1 MFPIPKGQAGCKM
14 ERLSAYVF
22 VAAAALG
29 LFGLVRLGRRM
40 RRRHRQ
46 VQHEDVLK
54 QVCSARQEGRAT
66 TISEIGGRLGLAPK
80 ATLALVQE
88 LEATG
93 FLRSVGGVLEPTE
106 KGERLGLQVLRAH
119 RFWERY
125 LSDEAQEPLERL
137 HDLAERAE
145 HRLGADQIEA
155 LADHLGHPRLDPHG
169 DVIPARS
176 GEIAKQE
183 RTPLTDW
190 PRGRPAVVVH
200 VEDEPGEGLRE
211 ALRAGLYPG
220 TVLRILEKDTRE
232 ITVDTGEGPHSIA
245 PAVAAQIE
253 VRDAPQ
259 GEEPR
264 AAAATL
270 AGLPIGGEAEVTGL
284 KKGCSGLMRRRLL
297 DLGFTPGTRIVA
309 VLSNAGDEA
318 HAYRIRD
325 TLIALRQEQAEQV
338 LIGPLQPGEGPE
350 QQEGRA
356 MP

>member
-1 MFPIPKGQAGCKM
+1 M
-14 ERLSAYVF
+14 ERLSAYVL

-29 LFGLVRLGRRM
+29 LFGLIRLGRRL

-46 VQHEDVLK
+46 VQYEDMLK
-54 QVCSARQEGRAT
+54 QVCSARQEGRAAT
-66 TISEIGGRLGLAPK
+66 VSEIGGRLGLAPK

-88 LEATG
+88 LEAAG
-93 FLRSVGGVLEPTE
+93 FLRSAGGVLEPTE

-155 LADHLGHPRLDPHG
+155 LADHLGHPR
-169 DVIPARS
+169 
-176 GEIAKQE
+176 E

-220 TVLRILEKDTRE
+220 TVLRIVEKGTRE
-232 ITVDTGEGPHSIA
+232 ITVDTGEGPHGIA

-253 VRDAPQ
+253 VRDAPE
-259 GEEPR
+259 GEEPG
-264 AAAATL
+264 AAPATL
-270 AGLPIGGEAEVTGL
+270 AGLRIGGEAEVTGL
-284 KKGCSGLMRRRLL
+284 RKGCSGLMRRRLL

-338 LIGPLQPGEGPE
+338 LIGPLGSGEGPE
-350 QQEGRA
+350 QPDGRA